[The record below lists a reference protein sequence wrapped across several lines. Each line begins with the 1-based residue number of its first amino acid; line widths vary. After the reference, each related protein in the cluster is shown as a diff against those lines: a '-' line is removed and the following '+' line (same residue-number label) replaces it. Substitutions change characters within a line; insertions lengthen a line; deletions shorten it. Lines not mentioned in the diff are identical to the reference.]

1 MKVLKLVALMFILAI
16 AGCGKEDEDS
26 IIPGYLSPGEFRPKG
41 ILTEKAYTL
50 TDGTLV
56 GYGNCSGEECL
67 AVYALWVV
75 NNYPVEGVAIKDD
88 DTVDSRLFMKITR
101 VKFGS
106 WSIRLTFNG
115 IEYNGAASA
124 SDITLDICNTATPTF
139 PAYPDVDDN
148 GIPDTPD
155 GFTASDSTLARATLT
170 VVNPVALQTDDKTGT
185 INLNPGD
192 EIVAHAFN
200 GFSTSTCP

>member
-1 MKVLKLVALMFILAI
+1 MLAALVFILAI

-41 ILTEKAYTL
+41 MLTDKAYTL
-50 TDGTLV
+50 TDGTLG
-56 GYGNCSGEECL
+56 GYGNCSGEQCL

-88 DTVDSRLFMKITR
+88 DTVNSRLFLKITR

-115 IEYNGAASA
+115 IEYSGAASA
-124 SDITLDICNTATPTF
+124 TDITLDICNTATPTF
-139 PAYPDVDDN
+139 PAYTYD
-148 GIPDTPD
+148 PD
-155 GFTASDSTLARATLT
+155 GTPANGDEVVYDVSDSTLARATLT
-170 VVNPVALQTDDKTGT
+170 VINAVALQTDDKTGT

-200 GFSTSTCP
+200 GFSTTTCP